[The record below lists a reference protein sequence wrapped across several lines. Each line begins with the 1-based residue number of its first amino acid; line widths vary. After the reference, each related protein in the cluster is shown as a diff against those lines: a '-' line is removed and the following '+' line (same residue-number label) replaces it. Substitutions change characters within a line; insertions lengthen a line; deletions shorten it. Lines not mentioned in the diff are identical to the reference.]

1 MRADVPSQFLQRTD
15 GSLARRPGMCSTRT
29 RLPSSS
35 SRRAGRSISCS
46 TRSWTAG
53 QRRALEVWC
62 DRGLAGPST
71 WYTGCRSVQERPNRP
86 NCADS
91 KTHWTHRT
99 DWTLSKCCHGAS
111 ARSVIAQPCSGRSR
125 AASARH
131 VVIPWGGGGV
141 SVIPLARSGVQRSGG
156 QRAAKMHAMRPSGR
170 AALGASNPAQP
181 SRQSASPM
189 SW

>member
-29 RLPSSS
+29 RLPSSW

-46 TRSWTAG
+46 TWSWTAG
-53 QRRALEVWC
+53 QCRALGVWC

-71 WYTGCRSVQERPNRP
+71 WYTGCRCVQERPNRP
-86 NCADS
+86 NCADCW
-91 KTHWTHRT
+91 THWTG
-99 DWTLSKCCHGAS
+99 WTLPKCCHGAA
-111 ARSVIAQPCSGRSR
+111 ARSVSAQPCSGRSR
-125 AASARH
+125 AACGGY

-141 SVIPLARSGVQRSGG
+141 SVISLARIGVQSSGG
-156 QRAAKMHAMRPSGR
+156 QRLAKMQAMRPSGR
-170 AALGASNPAQP
+170 AALGASTPAQP
-181 SRQSASPM
+181 SRQSVSPM